1 MGLRDRPGEH
11 LHAAGGAGPF
21 WGAQAAAL
29 GAWQASCVFGF
40 QLQAVSEPKRVCT
53 FNIIFMKLIEGFHRA
68 FSVGS
73 KRCFLC

>member
-1 MGLRDRPGEH
+1 MGGPSCCPGC
-11 LHAAGGAGPF
+11 L
-21 WGAQAAAL
+21 
-29 GAWQASCVFGF
+29 ASLLCVFGF

-53 FNIIFMKLIEGFHRA
+53 FNIIFIKLIEGFHRA